1 MGKHLVLVGGGHAHL
16 TCLLHLGSFVTAGHD
31 VTVISTATHHYY
43 SGMGPGML
51 GGTYRPQEIRFNTMK
66 MVSDRGGTFIEGR
79 VEKIDPEGRMLLLAS
94 GETLSYDVISF
105 NTGSHITK
113 RTELD
118 DADNIFTVKPI
129 INLLKARQTL
139 LKHLPEKELRLTVIG
154 GGPAG
159 TEIAGN
165 LWRLVNEA
173 GGKAL
178 ITFIAGSRLMKAFPE
193 RARNIILKSFIR
205 REIRV
210 LENVRALHTDRHVT
224 TLSDGRVIEHDFALL
239 ATGVT
244 PSPLFR
250 NSGIPVG
257 DDGGMLVNDHLQSVK
272 YPDIFGGGDCID
284 FERERLQKVGVYA
297 VRENPVLL
305 HNLSAVLHGG
315 DMLKFD
321 PGGAY
326 LLIFNLGDNKAL
338 FWKWNM
344 VFDGRIA
351 FVIKDRIDRK
361 FMAKFQ
367 VSGELDE
374 KL

>member
-1 MGKHLVLVGGGHAHL
+1 MGKRLVFVGGGHAHL
-16 TCLLHLGSFVTAGHD
+16 TCLLHLDSFVKTGHD
-31 VTVISTATHHYY
+31 VTVVSTSTYHYY

-51 GGTYRPQEIRFNTMK
+51 GGTYRPQEIRFNTRK
-66 MVSDRGGTFIEGR
+66 MVADRGGRF
-79 VEKIDPEGRMLLLAS
+79 VEESVKLIDPPKRTLFLAS
-94 GETLSYDVISF
+94 GEEIHYDVVSF

-118 DADNIFTVKPI
+118 EADNIFTVKPI

-139 LKHLPEKELRLTVIG
+139 LKDLPGKDLRLTVIG

-159 TEIAGN
+159 VEITGN
-165 LWRLVNEA
+165 LWRLVNNA

-178 ITFIAGSRLMKAFPE
+178 ITFIAGSRLMKAFPG
-193 RARNIILKSFIR
+193 RARRIIMKSFERRGIR
-205 REIRV
+205 I
-210 LENVRALHTDRHVT
+210 LENVRAAQMDKYATN
-224 TLSDGRVIEHDFALL
+224 LSDGRIVEHDFAFL

-250 NSGIPVG
+250 DSGIPVG
-257 DDGGMLVNDHLQSVK
+257 NDGGMLVNDRLQSVEF
-272 YPDIFGGGDCID
+272 PEIFGGGDCINL
-284 FERERLQKVGVYA
+284 EGKALQKVGVYA

-305 HNLSAVLHGG
+305 HNISSVLNGG
-315 DMLKFD
+315 PMMNFE

-338 FWKWNM
+338 LWKWNII
-344 VFDGRIA
+344 FDGRLA
-351 FVIKDRIDRK
+351 FAIKDRIDRN

-367 VSGELDE
+367 VSGERGE
-374 KL
+374 E